1 MSKAG
6 DEIRLRMK
14 TMRRSVL
21 AIALAAFAASG
32 GTLQAAPLPSQ
43 IAIGA
48 VETLTGDNSAYGLSI
63 RKGLELAL
71 AEINGGSLLG
81 SSKIRLVFKDD
92 KADKQEGISVFTSLI
107 NDEKVSAIIG
117 PTLSSTAFAADPVAQ
132 KAGVPV
138 LGTSNTATG
147 ITAMGNFVFRDSLLQ
162 SGVVPGT
169 LAAAAAKFH
178 PQKAALLFES
188 TNEFS
193 KSEAEVFKASLQKLG
208 IQLVASES
216 YSKGDSDFRTQLG
229 KLKARRPDIYVM
241 SSLVGEAIP
250 VLQQSREI
258 GITQPIIG
266 GNGFNSPSVL
276 KNAKSAA
283 EGLIVG
289 SAWFIDGTAPKSRAF
304 VTAFRKLYGTD
315 PDQFAA
321 QAYDGMYLMATAI
334 RNAGSAERS
343 AIRDALAAIRGQ
355 EGALGTFSFDENR
368 DPVHPS
374 VTLTVKD
381 GRFVLFQ

>member
-1 MSKAG
+1 
-6 DEIRLRMK
+6 
-14 TMRRSVL
+14 MRSTKSGFLLTSIVL
-21 AIALAAFAASG
+21 LAFTGATAH
-32 GTLQAAPLPSQ
+32 AAPLPAE
-43 IAIGA
+43 IKVGA

-71 AEINGGSLLG
+71 SEINAGSFLG
-81 SSKIRLVFKDD
+81 AAKIRLLFMDD
-92 KADKQEGISVFTSLI
+92 KADKQEGISVFTRLI
-107 NDEKVSAIIG
+107 DDEKVSAIIG
-117 PTLSSTAFAADPVAQ
+117 PTLSSTAFAADPIAQ

-147 ITAMGNFVFRDSLLQ
+147 ITAMGNFIFRDSLLQ

-178 PQKAALLFES
+178 PQKAALLYES

-193 KSEAEVFKASLQKLG
+193 KSEAEVFKAALQKLG
-208 IQLVASES
+208 IQLVATES

-229 KLKARRPDIYVM
+229 KLNARRPDIYVM

-250 VLQQSREI
+250 VLQQAREI
-258 GITQPIIG
+258 GITQPIVG
-266 GNGFNSPSVL
+266 GNGFNSPAVI
-276 KNAKSAA
+276 KNAKIAA

-289 SAWFIDGTAPKSRAF
+289 SAWFIDSTAPKSRAF
-304 VTAFRKLYGTD
+304 VAAFRRTYGAD

-321 QAYDGMYLMATAI
+321 QAYDGMYILATAI
-334 RNAGSAERS
+334 KNAGSADRA
-343 AIRDALAAIRGQ
+343 AIRDALAAIRGLQ
-355 EGALGTFSFDENR
+355 GALGNFSFDENR

-374 VTLTVKD
+374 VSLVVKD